1 MQKELPFLLFEDSS
15 KNILTHLYTLKVS
28 TMMINRSVKIKSTG
42 VAKMKMPAHM
52 ASLRLLLRVVTPPES
67 AVLVKGKDN
76 VEL

>member
-1 MQKELPFLLFEDSS
+1 
-15 KNILTHLYTLKVS
+15 
-28 TMMINRSVKIKSTG
+28 MMINRSVKIKSTG